1 MLIPVLLVFILIV
14 SVIIIS
20 KRENLE
26 EFNNSLINI
35 SNIDNL
41 K

>member
-1 MLIPVLLVFILIV
+1 MLIPILLILILIV

-20 KRENLE
+20 KRENLDE
-26 EFNNSLINI
+26 LNNSLINI

>member
-26 EFNNSLINI
+26 ELNNSLINI

>member
-1 MLIPVLLVFILIV
+1 MLIPILLILILIV

-20 KRENLE
+20 KREKLDE
-26 EFNNSLINI
+26 LNNSLINI

>member
-20 KRENLE
+20 KRENLDE
-26 EFNNSLINI
+26 LNNSLINI